1 MRQFDD
7 IDEADIPFTAFNAAD
22 VVSVQV
28 CAICKLFLCKAA
40 ASA

>member
-7 IDEADIPFTAFNAAD
+7 IDETDIPFTTFNPAD

-28 CAICKLFLCKAA
+28 CAICKLLLGKTAP
-40 ASA
+40 SA